1 MSMPLSRA
9 QTHPTDVDDDSDED
23 GNEDGDVD
31 DVEKGGN
38 GDVDDVDDDV
48 SPCRVPSQPTLL
60 LPAPIPGSVQK
71 CKKYSPLVISTIKS
85 PVMMNFNLAIFP
97 SSWARTWGGT

>member
-9 QTHPTDVDDDSDED
+9 QTHPIDVDDDDDDED
-23 GNEDGDVD
+23 RDED
-31 DVEKGGN
+31 EGGN

>member
-9 QTHPTDVDDDSDED
+9 HTHPIDVDDDDD
-23 GNEDGDVD
+23 DDDGDGYD
-31 DVEKGGN
+31 GERGDN

-97 SSWARTWGGT
+97 SSWARTCGGT